1 MKLQTLP
8 VLAVVVCALALPAL
22 AADWPQWRGP
32 DRTAISSETGLLKAW
47 PKEGPPLL
55 WTYRDAGT
63 GYSGPAIVGDR
74 FFTAGARN
82 DAEYVYCL
90 DVRTGKALWSTALG
104 PIFPEGHADGPR
116 GTPTVDGE
124 LLYVLGGQ
132 GELVCVETGTGKKH
146 WNLNLK
152 KDLNGSMMS
161 GWGYCESPLVD
172 GEKVVVSPGG
182 SGGTL
187 AALDKRSGKVIW
199 RSKGLTDQAAYSSI
213 MVADIGGIRQYI
225 QMTGIGVAGVAAQDG
240 RLLWHYPKKGV
251 YRTAVIPTP
260 IVHDNHVYATA
271 GYGAGCDCS
280 T

>member
-1 MKLQTLP
+1 MKLQTLV

-74 FFTAGARN
+74 LFTAGARN

-90 DVRTGKALWSTALG
+90 DVRTGKTLWSTALG

-124 LLYVLGGQ
+124 LLYVL
-132 GELVCVETGTGKKH
+132 
-146 WNLNLK
+146 
-152 KDLNGSMMS
+152 
-161 GWGYCESPLVD
+161 
-172 GEKVVVSPGG
+172 
-182 SGGTL
+182 
-187 AALDKRSGKVIW
+187 
-199 RSKGLTDQAAYSSI
+199 
-213 MVADIGGIRQYI
+213 
-225 QMTGIGVAGVAAQDG
+225 
-240 RLLWHYPKKGV
+240 
-251 YRTAVIPTP
+251 
-260 IVHDNHVYATA
+260 
-271 GYGAGCDCS
+271 
-280 T
+280 